1 MVWLGLVGSRPLAHP
16 VPYLPQTIVEA
27 VPKYISGRTSYLRVR
42 LAFHLYPQLIPA
54 FCTRHG
60 FGPSLGI
67 TRASAWPWVAHP
79 VSGLIQTTSR
89 ASWKLIS
96 RFRRWDP
103 SALRL
108 DFARRLHLRICLRPL
123 SALFGLAF
131 ASAPGLVSLNLAA
144 KINSSAH
151 SSIGTQSPA
160 QGGLPRLVGL
170 RFQVYFTPR
179 MGYFS
184 PFPHGTGSLSVAKS
198 T

>member
-16 VPYLPQTIVEA
+16 VPYLPRTVVEA

-89 ASWKLIS
+89 LT
-96 RFRRWDP
+96 
-103 SALRL
+103 
-108 DFARRLHLRICLRPL
+108 PL
-123 SALFGLAF
+123 GALFGLAF
-131 ASAPGLVSLNLAA
+131 ASAPGIFSLNPAA
-144 KINSSAH
+144 KINSPAH
-151 SSIGTQSPA
+151 SSIGTQSA
-160 QGGLPRLVGL
+160 VQDGLPRLVGQ

-179 MGYFS
+179 LGFFS